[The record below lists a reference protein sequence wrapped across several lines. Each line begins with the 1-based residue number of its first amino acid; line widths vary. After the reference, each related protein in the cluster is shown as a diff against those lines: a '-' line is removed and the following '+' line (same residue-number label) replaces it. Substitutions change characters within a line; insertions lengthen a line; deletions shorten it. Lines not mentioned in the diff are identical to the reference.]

1 MKQVKPIGILTLS
14 ASDNCGSLLQT
25 YALKTLIE
33 SIYTGTVEI
42 VPFASPKSHLLYDIF
57 PKGIWKKPTKFIK
70 RMVHYKKLRQKKQ
83 SYRNFR
89 LQYLR
94 MPEKEIFPSQVNEV
108 SDSYIMLVV
117 GSDQVWNVRMFD
129 FDMCFFGH
137 DFRCPKIAYAP
148 SLGRHSLTESD
159 LYSRIVESLSKFV
172 TLSSREMA
180 GKKDLEEATA
190 RNVKFVLDPTL
201 VLDLKEWEKLIGEPL
216 VDEPYI
222 FYYSWAYN
230 IDSLN
235 DIVKREGKRI
245 DCPVYVID
253 ANKWIDINIHK
264 WDFKLFKESGP
275 IVFLNLMFYSQK
287 NFVESFHGM
296 IFAYLFHTNFWLLD
310 VHDCIEEIDTRL
322 LELMRLLRMEDRLL
336 TSKNLKEKD
345 LNSRP
350 EYRRN
355 DKLIEMQRNSY
366 NYLKDSLEIALSN
379 SNNMSL

>member
-1 MKQVKPIGILTLS
+1 
-14 ASDNCGSLLQT
+14 
-25 YALKTLIE
+25 
-33 SIYTGTVEI
+33 
-42 VPFASPKSHLLYDIF
+42 
-57 PKGIWKKPTKFIK
+57 
-70 RMVHYKKLRQKKQ
+70 
-83 SYRNFR
+83 
-89 LQYLR
+89 
-94 MPEKEIFPSQVNEV
+94 
-108 SDSYIMLVV
+108 
-117 GSDQVWNVRMFD
+117 
-129 FDMCFFGH
+129 
-137 DFRCPKIAYAP
+137 
-148 SLGRHSLTESD
+148 
-159 LYSRIVESLSKFV
+159 
-172 TLSSREMA
+172 MA

-230 IDSLN
+230 INSLN

-287 NFVESFHGM
+287 NLVESFHGM